1 MDYAIDAYEP
11 GSVAVFDPSSAVT
24 QQAKLDAVIQYAQQ
38 VRDWPLLERAVDE
51 KIEQQAEFV
60 RWWSETVT
68 VRHGAGRGNKNSA
81 DPRSFSQSEAESL
94 TGISHQQVSK
104 WRKATDEANRE
115 KYRAQLFGA
124 AWKKAMGEEKA
135 AENHRAQGTGENEWY
150 TPQEYIIA
158 ARSVMGGIDLDP
170 ASSVIANR
178 TVGAPKIFTKED
190 NGLERAWFGR
200 VWMNPPYSQPDIANF
215 SEKVASEWECK
226 RIDAA
231 VVLTHNYTDTAWFH
245 RLAGSCRAMCFTR
258 GRIGF
263 LSQSGERA
271 SPTQGQTFFYFG
283 EDTDV
288 FAGEFSRIG
297 FVVEVRR

>member
-1 MDYAIDAYEP
+1 MDNAIDTYEP
-11 GSVAVFDPSSAVT
+11 GAVAFFDPSASAT
-24 QQAKLDAVIQYAQQ
+24 RQAKLDAVIQYARQ

-60 RWWSETVT
+60 RWWGETVT
-68 VRHGAGRGNKNSA
+68 VRHGGDTKNA
-81 DPRSFSQSEAESL
+81 DRRSCLSKSDAEAI
-94 TGISHQQVSK
+94 TGITQQQVSK

-178 TVGAPKIFTKED
+178 TVGASKIFTKED

-231 VVLTHNYTDTAWFH
+231 VALTHNYTDTAWFH
-245 RLAGSCRAMCFTR
+245 RLASSCRAMCFTR

-263 LSQSGERA
+263 LSPSGERA